1 MLLSDA
7 ITLVFNDLGGLRE
20 KLQTARGYE
29 RDARQFC
36 LYVHNPPIENVH
48 LTDIERY
55 LRELEDVGFTRNGI
69 QMKACAL
76 RKLFGALRRHG
87 HYVVDPNSIP
97 LPRREF
103 KETRVATEDQIA
115 AVLDVFSKSPQRHLR
130 LRNKAILLLLRD
142 TGMRCGELQALNVQQ
157 VDLESKRALI
167 ETKKSRGMRP
177 VRAVFWYDECNE
189 VLKQWIEERD
199 RFLRR
204 RGIASDAL
212 FLAVHRETGVARIG
226 PSAVNIAFRK
236 ASWAAG
242 VPPLNPH
249 SLRHRKGHMLAK
261 QGANNSIIS
270 GVLGHSSLTSSYIYT
285 MMNDKELED
294 VARRYGEESTA
305 FV

>member
-29 RDARQFC
+29 RDGRQFC

-55 LRELEDVGFTRNGI
+55 LRELEDVGFARNGI

-87 HYVVDPNSIP
+87 HYVVDPNAIP
-97 LPRREF
+97 IPRREF
-103 KETRVATEDQIA
+103 KETKVATEDQIA

-167 ETKKSRGMRP
+167 VSK
-177 VRAVFWYDECNE
+177 
-189 VLKQWIEERD
+189 
-199 RFLRR
+199 
-204 RGIASDAL
+204 
-212 FLAVHRETGVARIG
+212 IG
-226 PSAVNIAFRK
+226 PLVSVQ
-236 ASWAAG
+236 
-242 VPPLNPH
+242 
-249 SLRHRKGHMLAK
+249 GH
-261 QGANNSIIS
+261 
-270 GVLGHSSLTSSYIYT
+270 
-285 MMNDKELED
+285 
-294 VARRYGEESTA
+294 
-305 FV
+305 